1 MSRKKIKS
9 VSSAGLNV
17 SAAQQA
23 YIRKHLLLNRRIR
36 IYQIL
41 ILISFIALWEIGTR
55 VGMINSFVFSSPSR
69 ITKTFIDM
77 ASNGEIF
84 YHIGIT
90 MLETL
95 ASFFLVNAIGFE

>member
-9 VSSAGLNV
+9 VCAGLNV

-41 ILISFIALWEIGTR
+41 ILISFIALWEIGTDR
-55 VGMINSFVFSSPSR
+55 
-69 ITKTFIDM
+69 
-77 ASNGEIF
+77 E
-84 YHIGIT
+84 
-90 MLETL
+90 
-95 ASFFLVNAIGFE
+95 